1 VFELPGVWGVEPPS
15 CLLNPQ
21 ARCPGIPRGGQ
32 FQPPPLLMMLN
43 CLCVMTKTMNRQ
55 MSTPH
60 LFFDNSNPGV
70 NPISPNPNSP
80 NLILFNPISLIPKRL
95 IPVSPNSDTL
105 QYENHLF
112 VLTFKASDVSSDKSF
127 AGHRGYEWQEHS
139 LVRCRF
145 TADTKEGELSS
156 SRSGNTASYAN
167 FKI

>member
-1 VFELPGVWGVEPPS
+1 VEQTIYFS
-15 CLLNPQ
+15 ILCFINNTYS
-21 ARCPGIPRGGQ
+21 IVHRGYVSIGR
-32 FQPPPLLMMLN
+32 
-43 CLCVMTKTMNRQ
+43 VR
-55 MSTPH
+55 
-60 LFFDNSNPGV
+60 V

-95 IPVSPNSDTL
+95 IPISPNSNTL
-105 QYENHLF
+105 QYENRLF

-127 AGHRGYEWQEHS
+127 AGHRGDQWQEHS

-167 FKI
+167 FRLRAPIGLYNTKSSHGYINSLGRD